1 MRVLVK
7 SALAAVA
14 LGVVGLVGVAA
25 LPANALPI
33 KVSTN
38 ADIVCN
44 EPSGIG
50 GFKPPITTVSS
61 GTGYA
66 ANTPVV
72 VVEIISQDGK
82 EWQGKKTDLTTSV
95 NGSWSTPTTP
105 YVTSQS
111 GLYELNVTVT
121 DPDGK
126 ITYGTAYDA
135 CKL

>member
-1 MRVLVK
+1 GRPHGHGPARLRRDHTHRPTWIARDLGNRTDGLPFAEPDSIVTTGGDPMRVLVK
-7 SALAAVA
+7 SALVAVA

-72 VVEIISQDGK
+72 V
-82 EWQGKKTDLTTSV
+82 
-95 NGSWSTPTTP
+95 
-105 YVTSQS
+105 
-111 GLYELNVTVT
+111 
-121 DPDGK
+121 
-126 ITYGTAYDA
+126 
-135 CKL
+135 